1 MRIKIFCLF
10 LIFSIFSFFSCSDS
24 EADVVSVSATAI
36 FDYSEKESVPAQR
49 LAVFF
54 QLANQAQRTE
64 SFTVTNDNSG
74 YAWIVSNPGIFT
86 GMNKS
91 YTYSVNLNPP
101 EGKEIPTGIYTVEYY
116 DAAENKDEAKFTV
129 YYNKELLKSTTENF
143 KDFLPN
149 PNENIAIYDESGEL
163 LFMGRAKASWK
174 SNADILRDFK
184 LAESK
189 RICYVTPGNTVI
201 CFMPEEKLKE
211 ISNEE

>member
-1 MRIKIFCLF
+1 MSV
-10 LIFSIFSFFSCSDS
+10 FS
-24 EADVVSVSATAI
+24 
-36 FDYSEKESVPAQR
+36 
-49 LAVFF
+49 
-54 QLANQAQRTE
+54 
-64 SFTVTNDNSG
+64 
-74 YAWIVSNPGIFT
+74 
-86 GMNKS
+86 
-91 YTYSVNLNPP
+91 
-101 EGKEIPTGIYTVEYY
+101 YTVEYY
-116 DAAENKDEAKFTV
+116 DAAESKDEAKFTV

-211 ISNEE
+211 MSNEE

>member
-1 MRIKIFCLF
+1 M
-10 LIFSIFSFFSCSDS
+10 
-24 EADVVSVSATAI
+24 
-36 FDYSEKESVPAQR
+36 
-49 LAVFF
+49 
-54 QLANQAQRTE
+54 
-64 SFTVTNDNSG
+64 
-74 YAWIVSNPGIFT
+74 
-86 GMNKS
+86 
-91 YTYSVNLNPP
+91 
-101 EGKEIPTGIYTVEYY
+101 
-116 DAAENKDEAKFTV
+116 
-129 YYNKELLKSTTENF
+129 
-143 KDFLPN
+143 PN